1 MSAPE
6 KPAPKHPPEK
16 HAPERDMY
24 SEVAFEVFVGMA
36 SRIYSAPSA
45 AGQSKPD
52 PKALALLA
60 FRLAE
65 GFLAAEKETPRA
77 KAVAEALSKAR
88 VNLDE
93 VDLSSVFQSS
103 AKP

>member
-6 KPAPKHPPEK
+6 KPAQ
-16 HAPERDMY
+16 HAPERDTY
-24 SEVAFEVFVGMA
+24 TELAFEIFVGMA

-60 FRLAE
+60 FRLSEA
-65 GFLAAEKETPRA
+65 FLAAEKETPRA
-77 KAVAEALSKAR
+77 KALAEAASKAR
-88 VNLDE
+88 VKLDE
-93 VDLSSVFQSS
+93 VDLSGVFQSTQ
-103 AKP
+103 KP

>member
-1 MSAPE
+1 MSSPE
-6 KPAPKHPPEK
+6 KPAAKP
-16 HAPERDMY
+16 APERDMY
-24 SEVAFEVFVGMA
+24 TEVAFEVFVGMA
-36 SRIYSAPSA
+36 SRIYAAPAA

-77 KAVAEALSKAR
+77 KAAAEALSKAR
-88 VNLDE
+88 VNLNE
-93 VDLSSVFQSS
+93 VDLSSVFQST

>member
-6 KPAPKHPPEK
+6 KAAPPPA
-16 HAPERDMY
+16 RDTY
-24 SEVAFEVFVGMA
+24 NDLAFEIFVGMA
-36 SRIYSAPSA
+36 SRIYSAPAA

-52 PKALALLA
+52 PKALALLS

-65 GFLAAEKETPRA
+65 AYLAAEKETPRA
-77 KAVAEALSKAR
+77 KAAAEILSKAR
-88 VNLDE
+88 VSLDD
-93 VDLSSVFQSS
+93 VDLSGVFKST

>member
-6 KPAPKHPPEK
+6 KPAPQSP
-16 HAPERDMY
+16 ARDLY
-24 SEVAFEVFVGMA
+24 TEVAFEVFVGMA
-36 SRIYSAPSA
+36 SRIYTAPAA

-60 FRLAE
+60 FKLAE
-65 GFLAAEKETPRA
+65 GFVAAEKETPRA
-77 KAVAEALSKAR
+77 KAAAEALSKAK

-93 VDLSSVFQSS
+93 VDLSHVFK
-103 AKP
+103 ATGKP

>member
-6 KPAPKHPPEK
+6 KPAQK
-16 HAPERDMY
+16 HAPEPDLY
-24 SEVAFEVFVGMA
+24 TEVAFEVFVGMA
-36 SRIYSAPSA
+36 SRIYSAPSV

-60 FRLAE
+60 FKLAE
-65 GFLAAEKETPRA
+65 AFLAAEKETPRA
-77 KAVAEALSKAR
+77 KAAAEVLSKAR

-93 VDLSSVFQSS
+93 VDIAHVF
-103 AKP
+103 KPTGKP